1 MLSQPGLGFTDRTA
15 GRGHGD
21 PVAEDETAEL
31 LTAVRESLP
40 PVIWAAGRLAEQQ
53 LQQLHRQ
60 RFQHQQLLQE
70 LQQHQQLWGTVGPVL
85 TVIQQQLGWL
95 GPLQLVQVAAGLG
108 KLVHSS
114 RSLVQLAEGS
124 NARAH
129 APGTSSPGARA
140 DANSSSA
147 AATGQ
152 VDGTAAPAGQSIV
165 TAAAAAAAAAGS
177 AVGEVDKAAAV
188 VIKLLAGPE
197 LRRLLQQHVG
207 RVESLLPLLA
217 LQHRVQLAAAYGQL
231 GLQLPRSVAA
241 VFDRDKPR
249 APRL

>member
-15 GRGHGD
+15 GRVYGD

-60 RFQHQQLLQE
+60 RVQHQQLLQE

-85 TVIQQQLGWL
+85 TVIQQHLGWL

-124 NARAH
+124 NAQAH
-129 APGTSSPGARA
+129 APGMSSPGARA

-165 TAAAAAAAAAGS
+165 TAAAAAATGS

-241 VFDRDKPR
+241 VFDRDQPQ